1 MITLNPYLVF
11 KDNCEEAFNFYK
23 TVFGG
28 DILFMGRYKDVPA
41 GTRQLFPLSPDEKIM
56 HATLQ
61 INAET
66 VLMGND
72 SAETYE
78 RAKGTFINNFF
89 LYISTGDQADAY
101 RIFNEL
107 SVDGSITM
115 PIAQTFWSTHY
126 GMVVDKFGI
135 QWKITFDPDKN
146 KA

>member
-1 MITLNPYLVF
+1 MITLNPYLIF

-28 DILFMGRYKDVPA
+28 NILFMGRYKDVPQ
-41 GTRQLFPLSPDEKIM
+41 GNRQLFPLSPDEKIM

-66 VLMGND
+66 VLMGCD
-72 SAETYE
+72 SMETYE
-78 RAKGTFINNFF
+78 RSRGAFINNFY

-107 SVDGSITM
+107 SIEGNITM

-135 QWKITFDPDKN
+135 HWKITFNPDDK
-146 KA
+146 K